1 MQKLIISLEII
12 AKTLYPLIKENP
24 AILPDLLKDESF
36 NTEEELLEHITHMHT
51 ECQNWDMLNGINQL
65 ATFNGKEWNLEYPTN
80 QPVPC
85 ETLFK
90 HISAFSDYVARSYD
104 DENYPWEQSA
114 WDEGYCS
121 GDDDVDY
128 NSSYLDACIAWIELY
143 LLTQKLTN
151 KECTTWNK

>member
-1 MQKLIISLEII
+1 MQKLILPLIAI

-36 NTEEELLEHITHMHT
+36 NTEEELLEHITHMHN
-51 ECQNWDMLNGINQL
+51 ECQNWDMLNGCNSL
-65 ATFNGKEWNLEYPTN
+65 ATFDGNAWNLEYPPN
-80 QPVPC
+80 QPIPC

-90 HISAFSDYVARSYD
+90 HISDFSDYVARSYD
-104 DENYPWEQSA
+104 GAQYPWETSA
-114 WDEGYCS
+114 WENGYCS

-128 NSSYLDACIAWIELY
+128 NSGYLDACIAWVELY
-143 LLTQKLTN
+143 LLTQKLTY